1 MTNQELRTKDEGADD
16 EPLSFVFRRTT
27 VSAIITGYNYARFLP
42 AAIESVLAQTCVPDE
57 IIVVDD
63 GSTDNTAEVVAPY
76 AGKGV
81 RYLRRENG
89 GPGAARNTGIR
100 ASSGDLIAMLDG
112 DDRWLPDKTALQLAH
127 MEKYPSVGLVT
138 GSEIQVHE
146 ADGSRYPLRRGP
158 VGAASYYPWILVEN
172 TIGNPSLAMV
182 RRECFERVGVFDE
195 GLPLGQDWEMWIRI
209 ARSFDVGVVDA
220 DLIFFT
226 RHAASLSTGR
236 LGERYKYNKKIQRR
250 YIRQIRS
257 PFMRLRLLLAG
268 RSMTLY
274 YAAAEMA
281 DQTSERR
288 RALRSAL
295 GAALLDPFYESR
307 NKAAMLV
314 SLTFGRSAV
323 GFIKQLANRL
333 TSR

>member
-1 MTNQELRTKDEGADD
+1 
-16 EPLSFVFRRTT
+16 
-27 VSAIITGYNYARFLP
+27 
-42 AAIESVLAQTCVPDE
+42 
-57 IIVVDD
+57 
-63 GSTDNTAEVVAPY
+63 
-76 AGKGV
+76 
-81 RYLRRENG
+81 
-89 GPGAARNTGIR
+89 
-100 ASSGDLIAMLDG
+100 
-112 DDRWLPDKTALQLAH
+112 
-127 MEKYPSVGLVT
+127 
-138 GSEIQVHE
+138 
-146 ADGSRYPLRRGP
+146 
-158 VGAASYYPWILVEN
+158 
-172 TIGNPSLAMV
+172 MV